1 MSKPPKDT
9 SSQNTAAPGAAAPG
23 AAPGVGAPDAQAAQA
38 AQAARA
44 AQAPPAQEP
53 PKAAAAPAGEPLH
66 RDAATG
72 EKAED
77 VFRAFEKGRD
87 DAVAAAARAAPGIK
101 RAAAKGA
108 YMFCY
113 YLAFGVVYSAE
124 LAMTVVP
131 EDSPIRHGFS
141 DGAEA
146 AKATHAQHKSAS
158 GLAQAA

>member
-1 MSKPPKDT
+1 MSRPPKDT
-9 SSQNTAAPGAAAPG
+9 AAQGAD
-23 AAPGVGAPDAQAAQA
+23 APDAQA

-44 AQAPPAQEP
+44 AQAPPSPET
-53 PKAAAAPAGEPLH
+53 PKAAAGGEPLNKE
-66 RDAATG
+66 AASSG

-87 DAVAAAARAAPGIK
+87 DAIAAAAKAAPGIK

-146 AKATHAQHKSAS
+146 AKATHAQHKSAN

>member
-1 MSKPPKDT
+1 M
-9 SSQNTAAPGAAAPG
+9 
-23 AAPGVGAPDAQAAQA
+23 
-38 AQAARA
+38 
-44 AQAPPAQEP
+44 
-53 PKAAAAPAGEPLH
+53 H
-66 RDAATG
+66 RDSATG

-87 DAVAAAARAAPGIK
+87 DAIAAAAKAAPGIK